1 MATHPTS
8 PYANLAPRPRS
19 PPFYPSIPAAASFLA
34 SYYAV
39 PLRLEPDSREEEL
52 DVRDEKEDLIDGG
65 EILGASAFLGHQGFE
80 EPGGVHEADGR
91 DEGVLRDVRA
101 LLFPG
106 QRFGASSYDSTNNN
120 DNDEAGND
128 RGVYED
134 HTWSVDRGW
143 TGRESKD
150 PQRTATQQ
158 PEGEASL
165 DINYLTNRLGNII
178 TDPQPSHQTPQSQGP
193 SARLIRRESSNAS
206 RSLSR
211 QSSVRRGQAVVANP
225 EQEREAEDETP
236 MSPASAF
243 LSHFSPPHTHAQAV
257 TIPRP
262 VDPDTTSGF
271 SLSRIGSPT
280 KYGQTEGVQYSGV
293 QVMGPLLAPDHPDT
307 HAPHRR
313 SFSTSTSS
321 AGWLSAAYP
330 VPPPGGTSHMTMSTI
345 SSSSGISH
353 HHPSSGAAGSSTAPP
368 DAAGSRVMGYT
379 LGKVIGRG
387 GFSTVRMA
395 IDERTG
401 ERYACRIIK
410 RDDLSDQ
417 SGSLENF
424 EIELEIW
431 EEVSRV
437 RYPRILPLLEKWRDP
452 EGYATYLITPLMARG
467 SLLDVI
473 RREGTG
479 EETARKWFPG
489 IVEAVKALHCGWTGI
504 DKDGKEAHAQGGYL
518 HGDLKLD
525 NFLVGEH
532 GEICVCDFGLAQRLG
547 VKASG
552 AGEEKRGRKEERR
565 IILHSRE
572 ASPERLAAGSS
583 HGTPTTSRHPSRS
596 RPKFHSPYV
605 STTEVDLFHH
615 HQHVARPSMPSFPVT
630 SQLLHEHHRP
640 SHSRGRDVS
649 PTPGKARRASRS
661 RTRRTAPPH
670 IPVQTFPS
678 ASLPYACPEL
688 LRAPPSPPDFAQ
700 DIWALGIILHALLTS
715 RLPFVDAFDP
725 RLQMKII
732 RGEWTVPPGLGDEW
746 TECLMGCLEV
756 DPRRRWD
763 IETLAASDAVQGWQ
777 EAKSRSKSRSR
788 SRARGRSRIDLSP
801 TDRMS
806 SGSRGAD
813 SIRARSRSR
822 NRTDYFGHD
831 HTMTAAT
838 ATASTPRTG
847 RTRSRSNP
855 VVAKLREP
863 GGYSHY
869 DSPLEQVPEIEQ
881 QQADP
886 AHAPTPLLG
895 TSPTRSRSSQSRH
908 VLGTFARRDTST
920 GESTASSRNGSA
932 GRSRSRDPVTSV
944 RTGDVP
950 APRASPARNRSRAGR
965 MGDNVPQ

>member
-1 MATHPTS
+1 MS
-8 PYANLAPRPRS
+8 
-19 PPFYPSIPAAASFLA
+19 
-34 SYYAV
+34 
-39 PLRLEPDSREEEL
+39 
-52 DVRDEKEDLIDGG
+52 
-65 EILGASAFLGHQGFE
+65 ASAFLGHQGV
-80 EPGGVHEADGR
+80 GDMEAKRGFGSDSPHP
-91 DEGVLRDVRA
+91 EYVLHDVRSS
-101 LLFPG
+101 LFPG
-106 QRFGASSYDSTNNN
+106 QHFASHVDDDDT
-120 DNDEAGND
+120 GND
-128 RGVYED
+128 RGVYGD

-143 TGRESKD
+143 TGPDVKD
-150 PQRTATQQ
+150 PQRDAQDSQQ
-158 PEGEASL
+158 PEGDTSL
-165 DINYLTNRLGNII
+165 DMGYITNRLGSII
-178 TDPQPSHQTPQSQGP
+178 TDTTQHTNSQTPTQGP
-193 SARLIRRESSNAS
+193 SSRLIRRESSTAS

-211 QSSVRRGQAVVANP
+211 QSSVRRAQAIVSNP
-225 EQEREAEDETP
+225 EPTAPPPPPPAEDEPTP

-243 LSHFSPPHTHAQAV
+243 LSHFSPPTSHAKAIN
-257 TIPRP
+257 IPRSG
-262 VDPDTTSGF
+262 VEAQDTTSECSF
-271 SLSRIGSPT
+271 SRIGSPV
-280 KYGQTEGVQYSGV
+280 KYGQPDDYADHPYAGV
-293 QVMGPLLAPDHPDT
+293 QVMGTMLGSGHPIDGLALGP
-307 HAPHRR
+307 RR
-313 SFSTSTSS
+313 SFSTGTTAS
-321 AGWLSAAYP
+321 ASFLAAYP
-330 VPPPGGTSHMTMSTI
+330 GGESHMTMSTI

-353 HHPSSGAAGSSTAPP
+353 HSGTATSSTAPP

-395 IDERTG
+395 IDQHTG
-401 ERYACRIIK
+401 ERFACRIIK

-437 RYPRILPLLEKWRDP
+437 RHPRILPLLEKWRDP

-473 RREGTG
+473 RLQGAG
-479 EETARKWFPG
+479 EETARRWFPG
-489 IVEAVKALHCGWTGI
+489 IVEAVKALHCGWTGT
-504 DKDGKEAHAQGGYL
+504 DKDGNAQTAQGGYL

-532 GEICVCDFGLAQRLG
+532 GEICVCDFGLAQRIG
-547 VKASG
+547 VKSA
-552 AGEEKRGRKEERR
+552 AAPDERRGRKEERR

-572 ASPERLAAGSS
+572 ASPERSVSALASL
-583 HGTPTTSRHPSRS
+583 HGTPTGSRQPSRS
-596 RPKFHSPYV
+596 RPKYHSPYV

-615 HQHVARPSMPSFPVT
+615 HQHASRPSLPSFPVT
-630 SQLLHEHHRP
+630 SQLLHDHRP
-640 SHSRGRDVS
+640 SRSRGRDIS
-649 PTPGKARRASRS
+649 PSPVKGRHASRS
-661 RTRRTAPPH
+661 RTRRTINPPH

-788 SRARGRSRIDLSP
+788 SRARARSRSRVDLSP

-806 SGSRGAD
+806 SGSRGTD
-813 SIRARSRSR
+813 SLRARSRSR
-822 NRTDYFGHD
+822 NRTDYFGHHD
-831 HTMTAAT
+831 HHAAAVT
-838 ATASTPRTG
+838 ATTPRTG

-855 VVAKLREP
+855 AIAKLREQ

-869 DSPLEQVPEIEQ
+869 DSPLELVPEVEQ
-881 QQADP
+881 PGQPEDP
-886 AHAPTPLLG
+886 NANPGMLA
-895 TSPTRSRSSQSRH
+895 TSPSRSRSSQSRH
-908 VLGTFARRDTST
+908 VVPGSFGRVHRVDPDAGHST
-920 GESTASSRNGSA
+920 ASTASSRNGSA
-932 GRSRSRDPVTSV
+932 GRSRSRDPSGL
-944 RTGDVP
+944 RMGEVP
-950 APRASPARNRSRAGR
+950 APRMSPARNRRASRES
-965 MGDNVPQ
+965 